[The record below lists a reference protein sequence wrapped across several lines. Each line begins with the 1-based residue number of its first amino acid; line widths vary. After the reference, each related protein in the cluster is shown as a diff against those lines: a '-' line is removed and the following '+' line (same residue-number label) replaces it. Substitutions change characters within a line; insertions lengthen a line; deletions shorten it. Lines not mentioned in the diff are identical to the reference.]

1 MVKRLIVL
9 SLLALSISL
18 FKQGMLCAQKSFVS
32 LRCDITVEHAGINR
46 YKGEIFLKDNKSRTE
61 LNMYGMNTVT
71 IMDGNNA
78 YVYMPEQNTAMK
90 IPGFEAREHV
100 PDVDNYK
107 RDCMFLGEEDVAGR
121 LCSVYSCS
129 KSGKSFKVWM
139 NEEVGFPSKVSGM
152 GVVTYYQNIDFN
164 LPLAD
169 SLFILP
175 EGAQV
180 QDMNNILNGYGV
192 QQ

>member
-32 LRCDITVEHAGINR
+32 LRCDITVEHAGINK
-46 YKGEIFLKDNKSRTE
+46 YQGELFLKGNKSRTE
-61 LNMYGMNTVT
+61 MNMSGMNTVT
-71 IMDGNNA
+71 IMDGSSA
-78 YVYMPEQNTAMK
+78 YVYMPEQNIAMK
-90 IPGFEAREHV
+90 VPVLEASEHV
-100 PDVDNYK
+100 PAVDNYR
-107 RDCMFLGEEDVAGR
+107 RDCQPLGEEEVAGS

-139 NEEVGFPSKVSGM
+139 NEDVGFPSKISGM

-164 LPLAD
+164 KPLDD

-180 QDMNNILNGYGV
+180 QDMGNILKGYGG
-192 QQ
+192 Q